1 MGVYSLD
8 MDIFN
13 LVFCA
18 AILGI
23 GLLMYTFRSGLTDF
37 LYVAVKNWKVST
49 FIVVCM
55 IAGVAGGLYASSDHS
70 LEVRISSFALPL
82 PGENPGI
89 AQIDS
94 CKEFVA
100 AKAEHRAGY
109 VEPQPSWRD
118 TIVMGAH
125 SYWDTCAQTFG
136 MNYWKHDISI
146 GGKNGGQLLCKTYH
160 EDGYRS
166 GIVDSWC
173 NTVLDPTKADS
184 DVRKASSRKLAKPH
198 QG

>member
-1 MGVYSLD
+1 

-13 LVFCA
+13 LVFYA

-23 GLLMYTFRSGLTDF
+23 GLLLYTFRSGLSEY
-37 LYVAVKNWKVST
+37 LYIAIKNWKASA
-49 FIVVCM
+49 FIVVCL
-55 IAGVAGGLYASSDHS
+55 IAGVTGGIYASSDQPI
-70 LEVRISSFALPL
+70 EVRISSFALPL
-82 PGENPGI
+82 PGDNPGV

-94 CKEFVA
+94 CKDFVT

-109 VEPQPSWRD
+109 IDPKPSWSD
-118 TIVMGAH
+118 KIIIGAN

-146 GGKNGGQLLCKTYH
+146 GGKNGGQMLCKTYH

-173 NTVLDPTKADS
+173 STVLDPAKVAPA
-184 DVRKASSRKLAKPH
+184 VRKASSRTAAREH